1 MQSKNNNTVSDKPYL
16 NLLQKVDF
24 NPIFIMGDHRS
35 GTTLLYKL
43 LVATECFNF
52 VKAYHIMKYDE
63 ILFNH
68 INQTEEQA
76 IQELAE
82 LFKSLGISNRTI
94 DKVLA
99 TPNLPEE
106 YGFIINNETEKKA
119 RLTPNNLP
127 ILKELCRKIQL
138 VSDPDKPLLLKN
150 PWDFP
155 NYMYVK
161 SVFPAAKFIFI
172 HRNPIHII
180 NSKLKAIRLM
190 LSTRCEYTALISRD
204 YRNILNQPVRRL
216 ISRILYSPY
225 FNLALSQVT
234 QKTVQFHHY
243 YFNNIISLPKTDY
256 ISITYEELCHAPET
270 TILKSL
276 DFLNLKSKSNFD
288 YESVIEPR
296 PINLL
301 PEVTKKYDKIFQKL
315 EPYMREIS
323 GSYVEGYKD
332 AKKQA

>member
-43 LVATECFNF
+43 LVTTECFNF
-52 VKAYHIMKYDE
+52 VKTYHIIKYDE

-68 INQTEEQA
+68 INQIEEQA

-82 LFKSLGISNRTI
+82 LFKSLGISDRNI
-94 DKVLA
+94 DQVIA
-99 TPNLPEE
+99 TPNSPEE
-106 YGFIINNETEKKA
+106 YGFILNSKTEEKS
-119 RLTPNNLP
+119 RITPNNLP
-127 ILKELCRKIQL
+127 IFKELCRKIQL

-150 PWDFP
+150 PWDFA

-190 LSTRCEYTALISRD
+190 LSTRCEYTALVSRD
-204 YRNILNQPVRRL
+204 YRNILNQPVKRL
-216 ISRILYSPY
+216 IYRILYSSY

-234 QKTVQFHHY
+234 QKTVEFNHY

-256 ISITYEELCHAPET
+256 IYLTYEELCHAPET

-276 DFLNLKSKSNFD
+276 DFLNLKSKSTVD
-288 YESVIEPR
+288 YESFIESR

-301 PEVTKKYDKIFQKL
+301 PEVTKKYDKISQKL
-315 EPYMREIS
+315 QPYLR
-323 GSYVEGYKD
+323 
-332 AKKQA
+332 